1 MKKVLLY
8 LALGLLAVLVVG
20 FLVAQLFLGSIVK
33 TGVNNVGPRVTQTK
47 VELADASLSPTGSG
61 QLTGLAVGNPAGWTA
76 DTNALYLGRIEF
88 DVAPTSVMSDTIVI
102 NSLVIEQPELT
113 YETRVV
119 SSNIADLLKNIEAS
133 LGPGA
138 PKPED
143 PNTPPK
149 KFIVK
154 HFKLTD
160 GKVTLGVGPAALPL
174 PLPSLELNDLGVKEG
189 GLTAGQ
195 LSVAV
200 LRQVLG
206 NVVAATTSAALKS
219 GGTLGAGATEQLKKT
234 GESLKK
240 LFGGDKEK
248 K

>member
-1 MKKVLLY
+1 MKKLL
-8 LALGLLAVLVVG
+8 LSLVIGLLALVIVG
-20 FLVAQLFLGSIVK
+20 YIAAHFFLGSIVK
-33 TGVNNVGPRVTQTK
+33 TGVNNVGPRVTQTN
-47 VELADASLSPTGSG
+47 VQLADASLSPTGSG
-61 QLTGLAVGNPAGWTA
+61 TLTGLAVANPTGWT
-76 DTNALYLGRIEF
+76 DTNALYLGRIQF

-102 NSLVIEQPELT
+102 NSLIIDQPELT
-113 YETRVV
+113 YETRLVN
-119 SSNIADLLKNIEAS
+119 SNIADLLKNIEAS
-133 LGPGA
+133 LGPSA

-154 HFKLTD
+154 HFRLTD
-160 GKVTLGVGPAALPL
+160 GKVTIGVGPAALPV
-174 PLPSLELNDLGVKEG
+174 PLPSLELNDLGVQEG

-206 NVVAATTSAALKS
+206 NVVTATTGAALKS

-234 GESLKK
+234 GENLKK
-240 LFGGDKEK
+240 LFGGEKEK